1 MNARLTSA
9 VLAALAALAA
19 VPAAA
24 QVNGIGVTNPQ
35 AAIFGSKALSDA
47 YGTINSTY
55 AAQITQLQQ
64 SQQQRD
70 QLLRQFDTDQNGNL
84 SEAETAAAQAN
95 AAAVQQLQTLNQA
108 IAQAQ
113 RPISLAQIYVVEQ
126 IAMQYSAALQQVITQ
141 KSVQLILEPEAVA
154 YAPEAAVL
162 TDDVITALDQLIPAA
177 STAVPDGWQPQQQSV
192 AVWEAV
198 QELIATV
205 AQMRQAQA
213 QQQPAAQQPATP
225 VQGR

>member
-1 MNARLTSA
+1 MNARLTGAALA
-9 VLAALAALAA
+9 VLAAFAA

-35 AAIFGSKALSDA
+35 AAIFGSKALSAA
-47 YGTINSTY
+47 YGQINTTY

-64 SQQQRD
+64 NQQQRD
-70 QLLRQFDTDQNGNL
+70 QILRQFDTDQNGDL

-95 AAAVQQLQTLNQA
+95 TAAVQQLQTVNQQ

-126 IAMQYSAALQQVITQ
+126 IAQQYSAALQQVITQ
-141 KSVQLILEPEAVA
+141 KNVQLILEPEAVA

-177 STAVPDGWQPQQQSV
+177 STAVPEGWQPQQQSV

-198 QELIATV
+198 QGLIATV
-205 AQMRQAQA
+205 SQMRQAQA
-213 QQQPAAQQPATP
+213 QQQPAAQQPAAP
-225 VQGR
+225 GR